1 MLEAKPAPLDGPLTE
16 GGLYRLLSWMSPSF
30 PVGAYTYSHGIEYA
44 IEAGLIKDAKDLAVW
59 IEGVVSF
66 GAGRVDADFFRDAWR
81 AVDAGDDDALARTVE
96 GADALRGSK
105 ETALESTAQGE
116 AFMQTVRAV
125 WPHARM
131 EEWTDVLRVLDRPP
145 PYAVAV
151 GVAAAV
157 SGLALK
163 STLIAFLH
171 AFSANLVS
179 AAVRLVPLGQTD
191 GQKTL
196 AALQPVV
203 LDAALASLER
213 SGEDLGSAAP
223 IVEWTSMKHETQYTR
238 LFRS

>member
-1 MLEAKPAPLDGPLTE
+1 MLKVKPAPLDGPLSDA
-16 GGLYRLLSWMSPSF
+16 GLYRLLSWMSPSF
-30 PVGAYTYSHGIEYA
+30 PVGAYAYSHGIEYA
-44 IEAGLIKDAKDLAVW
+44 IEAGLIKTAKELAVW

-66 GAGRVDADFFRDAWR
+66 GAGRMDADFFRNAWR
-81 AVDAGDDDALARTVE
+81 AANEGDDDALARTVE
-96 GADALRGSK
+96 WADALRGTR
-105 ETALESTAQGE
+105 ETALESKAQGE
-116 AFMQTVRAV
+116 AFMQTIRAV

-131 EEWTDVLRVLDRPP
+131 EEWTGVLRVLDRPP

-157 SGLALK
+157 SGLALR
-163 STLIAFLH
+163 SALVAFLH

-179 AAVRLVPLGQTD
+179 AGVRLAPLGQTD

-203 LDAALASLER
+203 LDGAQASLER
-213 SGEDLGSAAP
+213 ADEDLGSSAP
-223 IVEWTSMKHETQYTR
+223 IVDWTSMKHETQYTR

>member
-1 MLEAKPAPLDGPLTE
+1 MLKTKPTPIDGPMTDA
-16 GGLYRLLSWMSPSF
+16 GLYRLLSWMSPSF

-44 IEAGLIKDAKDLAVW
+44 VEEGLIKNAKDLTVW
-59 IEGVVSF
+59 IEGIVSF

-81 AVDAGDDDALARTVE
+81 AVTEGDDDALARTVE
-96 GADALRGSK
+96 GADALRGTK

-116 AFMQTVRAV
+116 AFLGTIRTV
-125 WPHARM
+125 WPHARL
-131 EEWTDVLRVLDRPP
+131 EEWTDVLKVLDRPP
-145 PYAVAV
+145 SYAVAV
-151 GVAAAV
+151 GVVAAV

-163 STLIAFLH
+163 SALVAFLH

-179 AAVRLVPLGQTD
+179 AGVRLVPLGQTD
-191 GQKTL
+191 GQRTL

-203 LDAALASLER
+203 LDAALAALER

-223 IVEWTSMKHETQYTR
+223 IVDWTSMKHETQYTR